1 MEHII
6 MNTPIGA
13 LQITEEDG
21 YITAVTHITNFAV
34 QETDTENAVLLKA
47 RQQLTD
53 YFMGGLKEF
62 DLPIKI
68 NVTPYRQK
76 VLEQLMKVPF
86 GQTTTYREL
95 AEKTVLELAQKGK
108 EVLFVG
114 GTGLYLE
121 SMIHPMGMGQSP
133 ADPVRRDELR
143 QMAADEAGKKEL
155 HALLEKLDP
164 DTANRLPPNDIRRI
178 IRAIE
183 VTETT
188 GVPFSKQP
196 AREGKSPFDWTVVSL
211 TTDRDTLYR
220 RINRRVTAMIEL
232 GLKDEVRGLLEEGV
246 PEDAQSMNGIGYRQ
260 MIPCVRGEY
269 SLEEAAEEIRLASR
283 HYAKRQMT
291 FLRRLPEVA
300 YLETDC
306 PDTEIKLKEAML

>member
-95 AEKTVLELAQKGK
+95 AEKTGNPKAARAVGSAMRTNPLVIIVPCHRVLPANGK
-108 EVLFVG
+108 IGNYSAG
-114 GTGLYLE
+114 G
-121 SMIHPMGMGQSP
+121 P
-133 ADPVRRDELR
+133 ANKDW
-143 QMAADEAGKKEL
+143 
-155 HALLEKLDP
+155 LLCFEKQ
-164 DTANRLPPNDIRRI
+164 NR
-178 IRAIE
+178 
-183 VTETT
+183 
-188 GVPFSKQP
+188 
-196 AREGKSPFDWTVVSL
+196 
-211 TTDRDTLYR
+211 
-220 RINRRVTAMIEL
+220 
-232 GLKDEVRGLLEEGV
+232 
-246 PEDAQSMNGIGYRQ
+246 
-260 MIPCVRGEY
+260 
-269 SLEEAAEEIRLASR
+269 
-283 HYAKRQMT
+283 
-291 FLRRLPEVA
+291 
-300 YLETDC
+300 
-306 PDTEIKLKEAML
+306 

>member
-1 MEHII
+1 MPEKIRCRVLTGPTGIGKTELALSLAETFHWEILCI
-6 MNTPIGA
+6 DSMQIYRRMDIGTAKPTP
-13 LQITEEDG
+13 EEQKR
-21 YITAVTHITNFAV
+21 VPHH
-34 QETDTENAVLLKA
+34 LL
-47 RQQLTD
+47 D
-53 YFMGGLKEF
+53 
-62 DLPIKI
+62 I
-68 NVTPYRQK
+68 
-76 VLEQLMKVPF
+76 LEPDEAYSVSQ
-86 GQTTTYREL
+86 YREL

-155 HALLEKLDP
+155 HALLEKMDP

-291 FLRRLPEVA
+291 FLRRLPEVV

>member
-1 MEHII
+1 MPEKIRCRVLTGPTGIGKTEWALSLAETFHWEILCMDSMQI
-6 MNTPIGA
+6 YRRMDIGTAKPTP
-13 LQITEEDG
+13 EEQKR
-21 YITAVTHITNFAV
+21 VPHH
-34 QETDTENAVLLKA
+34 LL
-47 RQQLTD
+47 D
-53 YFMGGLKEF
+53 
-62 DLPIKI
+62 I
-68 NVTPYRQK
+68 
-76 VLEQLMKVPF
+76 LEPDEAYSVSQ
-86 GQTTTYREL
+86 YREL